1 MNTRKAFTFMIAFVV
16 ALVLFFEVSA
26 HADEGD
32 QATQLTFSQPVQIPG
47 QVLPAGTY
55 WFLLSNISEQ
65 KDVVQ
70 IFNSDRSRL
79 YATLITASTE
89 RQEPTGHTV
98 VKLAEEESPK
108 PAAVMSWFYQEKRPA
123 TNSCIQRTRK
133 SNLLR
138 TVNRRWWPRR
148 PPTTL
153 APASN
158 DGRPATG
165 GGNLHHRLQPG
176 VSDSS

>member
-1 MNTRKAFTFMIAFVV
+1 MNTRKTFTFMIAFVV

-55 WFLLSNISEQ
+55 WFLLSNVTEQ
-65 KDVVQ
+65 QDVVQ
-70 IFNSDRSRL
+70 IFNSDRSKL
-79 YATLITASTE
+79 YATLIAASID

-108 PAAVMSWFYQEKRPA
+108 PAAVISWFYPGETTGHEFLYPKDQEKQLAQDSQQTVVA
-123 TNSCIQRTRK
+123 TPSS
-133 SNLLR
+133 SN
-138 TVNRRWWPRR
+138 
-148 PPTTL
+148 
-153 APASN
+153 ASA
-158 DGRPATG
+158 G
-165 GGNLHHRLQPG
+165 Q
-176 VSDSS
+176 